1 MSNAQSLHSLLS
13 CPDNCFD
20 TLVLI
25 EKEKTEQLRLD
36 LEIKRLSPMGSGKQT
51 PKIPRHSGGSSPSLS
66 AGGGGA
72 AAAKT
77 ILRSIS
83 TGHLSSGSP
92 ESCTPSPPSNASRY
106 REKLASTLRRL
117 KPEYRLSQTGGCL
130 CILLGNNTVFQI
142 QTPAGGGE
150 NVVDNFYRDLYYTF
164 FYEAALEVDVLRT
177 LMSQPDKTLNDYSGQ
192 QSPDL
197 ESAFASRR

>member
-1 MSNAQSLHSLLS
+1 MRYRFTHCYLA
-13 CPDNCFD
+13 CPDNYFD

-25 EKEKTEQLRLD
+25 EKEKTEQLRLE
-36 LEIKRLSPMGSGKQT
+36 LEIKKLSPMGSGKQT
-51 PKIPRHSGGSSPSLS
+51 PKIPRHSGGSSPSS
-66 AGGGGA
+66 TPGGGGA

-92 ESCTPSPPSNASRY
+92 ESCTPPPSNASRY

-117 KPEYRLSQTGGCL
+117 KPDYRLSQKGGCL
-130 CILLGNNTVFQI
+130 YILLGNNTVFQI

-150 NVVDNFYRDLYYTF
+150 KDVDNFYRDLYYTF
-164 FYEAALEVDVLRT
+164 VYEAGLEVGDLRT
-177 LMSQPDKTLNDYSGQ
+177 LMSQPDKTLTDYSGQ
-192 QSPDL
+192 LSPDL
-197 ESAFASRR
+197 ESAFASRG